1 MKSDL
6 SERLRK
12 LRKAFAFTG
21 AAALILGAGLS
32 HAGDLTILH
41 INDHHS
47 HLKPDSR
54 MSLNLD
60 GKSTRVRSGGMPAVI
75 AKMKELEAS
84 KANVLK
90 LHAGDAVSGSLFF
103 TLFKGEADA
112 ALMNEVCFDAFALG
126 NHEFNEGDAGLAKFL
141 DFLNA
146 GECNTPV
153 LAANVKPEVGVSALT
168 PKSETDYI
176 QPYTVIDVAGTK
188 VGIIGIDIV
197 RKTIMSSSPDDTTRF
212 LDEAETSQKMV
223 NELKEA
229 GVNRIVI
236 MAHYG
241 YKNELE
247 LAAKIDGVDVII
259 GGDSHTLL
267 GDFEE
272 IGLNSA
278 GPYPTVVEGVG
289 GNLVCVATAWQYS
302 QIVGELNIS
311 FNEAGDVESCS
322 GLPHVMVADSF
333 KRKND
338 EGDRVEIEGAD
349 RDAVYAQINA
359 DPKLSIVEEDAQAA
373 SVLASFNEKVEEMQT
388 IKVGVVTEN
397 LCLARIPGDTRSK
410 LCSPEDTASKG
421 SDISMLVA
429 HAFRE
434 MAKASDIAIQNGG
447 GVRTDIAKGDLTMG
461 DAYKLL
467 PFANTLVE
475 MDMTGA
481 EIKSVLEEALDYALQ
496 PDGSTGA
503 YPYAAGL
510 RWHVDAAKPIGQRLS
525 NMEFKG
531 RNDSSWS
538 PLDSTATYKL
548 VTNNYIAAGRD
559 GYLTFKTVKN
569 DGRYLDTYLD
579 YAQSFV
585 DYVRER
591 GSVGKLPESDYST
604 QTISK
609 QIMKVLGGA

>member
-311 FNEAGDVESCS
+311 FNDAGDVESCS

-510 RWHVDAAKPIGQRLS
+510 RWHVDAAKPTGQRLS
-525 NMEFKG
+525 KMEFKG

-591 GSVGKLPESDYST
+591 GSVGKLPESEYST

-609 QIMKVLGGA
+609 

>member
-1 MKSDL
+1 
-6 SERLRK
+6 
-12 LRKAFAFTG
+12 
-21 AAALILGAGLS
+21 
-32 HAGDLTILH
+32 
-41 INDHHS
+41 
-47 HLKPDSR
+47 
-54 MSLNLD
+54 
-60 GKSTRVRSGGMPAVI
+60 
-75 AKMKELEAS
+75 
-84 KANVLK
+84 
-90 LHAGDAVSGSLFF
+90 
-103 TLFKGEADA
+103 
-112 ALMNEVCFDAFALG
+112 MNEVCFDAFALG
-126 NHEFNEGDAGLAKFL
+126 NHEFNEGDSGLAKFL
-141 DFLNA
+141 DFLKA

-168 PKSETDYI
+168 LKSETDYI
-176 QPYTVIDVAGTK
+176 QPYTIIDVAGMK

-197 RKTIMSSSPDDTTRF
+197 RKTKMSSSPDETTRF

-223 NELKEA
+223 NELKQA
-229 GVNRIVI
+229 GVNRIII

-241 YKNELE
+241 YENELK
-247 LAAKIDGVDVII
+247 LAATIDGVDVII

-267 GDFEE
+267 GDFED

-278 GPYPTVVEGVG
+278 GPYPTIVQGVG
-289 GNLVCVATAWQYS
+289 GKSVCVATAWQYS

-311 FNEAGDVESCS
+311 FNDAGEVESCS
-322 GLPHVMVADSF
+322 GLPHLMVADSF

-349 RDAVYAQINA
+349 RDAVYAQIKA
-359 DPKLSIVEEDAQAA
+359 DPKLSIIEEDAQAA
-373 SVLASFNEKVEEMQT
+373 SVLASFNEKVEEMQA
-388 IKVGVVTEN
+388 IKVGIVTEN

-410 LCSPEDTASKG
+410 ICAPEDTESKG

-447 GVRTDIAKGDLTMG
+447 GVRTDIAQGDLTMG

-481 EIKSVLEEALDYALQ
+481 EIKTVLEEALDYALQ

-510 RWHVDAAKPIGQRLS
+510 RWRVDATKPAGQRLS

-531 RNDSSWS
+531 RNDSSWT
-538 PLDSTATYKL
+538 PLDSAATYKL

-591 GSVGKLPESDYST
+591 GSVSKLPESEYST
-604 QTISK
+604 QAITK
-609 QIMKVLGGA
+609 

>member
-21 AAALILGAGLS
+21 SAALILGAGLS

-141 DFLNA
+141 DFLKA

-373 SVLASFNEKVEEMQT
+373 SVLAFFNEKVEEMQT

-510 RWHVDAAKPIGQRLS
+510 RWHVDAAKPTGQRLS
-525 NMEFKG
+525 KMEFKG

-591 GSVGKLPESDYST
+591 GSVGKLPESEYST

-609 QIMKVLGGA
+609 

>member
-21 AAALILGAGLS
+21 SAALILGAGLS

-373 SVLASFNEKVEEMQT
+373 SVLAFFNEKVEEMQT

-510 RWHVDAAKPIGQRLS
+510 RWHVDAAKPTGQRLS
-525 NMEFKG
+525 KMEFKG

-591 GSVGKLPESDYST
+591 GSVGKLPESEYST

-609 QIMKVLGGA
+609 

>member
-278 GPYPTVVEGVG
+278 GPYPTVVEGIG

-311 FNEAGDVESCS
+311 FNDAGDVESCS

-510 RWHVDAAKPIGQRLS
+510 RWHVDAAKPTGQRLS
-525 NMEFKG
+525 KMEFKG

-591 GSVGKLPESDYST
+591 GSVGKLPESEYST

-609 QIMKVLGGA
+609 

>member
-1 MKSDL
+1 MKSKL
-6 SERLRK
+6 SKDFLK
-12 LRKAFAFTG
+12 VLKVFTYTGAFA
-21 AAALILGAGLS
+21 LLLGAGLS
-32 HAGDLTILH
+32 NAGDLKILH

-54 MSLNLD
+54 MSLNLG
-60 GKSTRVRSGGMPAVI
+60 GKSTRVRSGGMPAVV
-75 AKMKELEAS
+75 AKIKELEAS
-84 KANVLK
+84 SQNVLK

-112 ALMNEVCFDAFALG
+112 ALMNEICFDAFALG
-126 NHEFNEGDAGLAKFL
+126 NHEFNEGDTGLAKFL
-141 DFLNA
+141 DFLKSE
-146 GECNTPV
+146 ECNTPV

-168 PKSETDYI
+168 PNSETDYI
-176 QPYTVIDVAGTK
+176 QPYTIIDLAGMT

-197 RKTIMSSSPDDTTRF
+197 RKTKMSSSPDETTHF
-212 LDEAETSQKMV
+212 LDETETSQQMV
-223 NELKEA
+223 DELKES
-229 GVNRIVI
+229 GVNHIII

-241 YKNELE
+241 YENELE
-247 LAAKIDGVDVII
+247 LAAKIDGVDIII

-267 GDFEE
+267 GDFGEL
-272 IGLNSA
+272 GLNSA
-278 GPYPTVVEGVG
+278 GPYPTIVQGAG
-289 GNLVCVATAWQYS
+289 GKSVCVATAWQYS

-311 FNEAGDVESCS
+311 FNDAGDVQSCS

-338 EGDRVEIEGAD
+338 DGDRVEIEGTD
-349 RDAVYAQINA
+349 REAVYAQINA
-359 DPKLSIVEEDAQAA
+359 DPKLSIVEEDAEAA
-373 SVLASFNEKVEEMQT
+373 AVLASFNEKVEEMRA

-397 LCLARIPGDTRSK
+397 LCLARIPGDKRSK
-410 LCSPEDTASKG
+410 ICTPEDTAGKG

-481 EIKSVLEEALDYALQ
+481 EIKAVLEEALDYALQ

-510 RWHVDAAKPIGQRLS
+510 RWHVDTTKPAGQRLS

-531 RNDSSWS
+531 RRDSSWS
-538 PLDSTATYKL
+538 PLKKAETYKL
-548 VTNNYIAAGRD
+548 VTNNYIAGGRD

-569 DGRYLDTYLD
+569 DGRYVDTYLD

-591 GSVGKLPESDYST
+591 GSVGKLPESEYST
-604 QTISK
+604 QAMTK
-609 QIMKVLGGA
+609 

>member
-1 MKSDL
+1 MKSTL
-6 SERLRK
+6 SNGF
-12 LRKAFAFTG
+12 RKARKVFAYAG
-21 AAALILGAGLS
+21 ASALLLGAGLS

-47 HLKPDSR
+47 HLKADSR
-54 MSLNLD
+54 MSLNLG
-60 GKSTRVRSGGMPAVI
+60 GKSTRVRSGGMPSVV
-75 AKMKELEAS
+75 AKMKELEAN
-84 KANVLK
+84 KANALK

-126 NHEFNEGDAGLAKFL
+126 NHEFNEGDTGLAKFL
-141 DFLNA
+141 DFLKA

-168 PKSETDYI
+168 PGSETDYI
-176 QPYTVIDVAGTK
+176 QPYTIVDVAGMK

-197 RKTIMSSSPDDTTRF
+197 RKTMMSSSPDETTRF

-223 NELKEA
+223 NELKNA
-229 GVNRIVI
+229 GVNHIII

-241 YKNELE
+241 YENELE
-247 LAAKIDGVDVII
+247 LAATIDGVDVII

-267 GDFEE
+267 GDFEDV
-272 IGLNSA
+272 GLNSA
-278 GPYPTVVEGVG
+278 GPYPTIVQGVG
-289 GNLVCVATAWQYS
+289 GKSVCVATAWQYS

-311 FNEAGDVESCS
+311 FNDAGDIVSCS

-338 EGDRVEIEGAD
+338 EGDRVEIEGAE

-359 DPKLSIVEEDAQAA
+359 DPKLSIVAEDAQAA
-373 SVLASFNEKVEEMQT
+373 SVLASFNEKVEEMQA

-397 LCLARIPGDTRSK
+397 LCLSRIPGDKLSK
-410 LCSPEDTASKG
+410 ICAPVDTATKG

-447 GVRTDIAKGDLTMG
+447 GVRTDIAQGDMTMG

-481 EIKSVLEEALDYALQ
+481 EIKTVLEEALDYTFQ

-510 RWHVDAAKPIGQRLS
+510 RWHIDITKPAGQRLS

-538 PLDSTATYKL
+538 PLQSTATYKL

-591 GSVGKLPESDYST
+591 GSVGKLPESEYST
-604 QTISK
+604 QELTK
-609 QIMKVLGGA
+609 